1 MLAKFLKTTPG
12 FHQFCCST
20 EEVRAALAAAKIFSF
35 VSGQRERERERER
48 RGSSERLQFLLHL
61 FSHFGRLG
69 EGGRSGTKKRK
80 KSSETIPEENGGCNS
95 SGFK

>member
-1 MLAKFLKTTPG
+1 VLAKFLKTTPG

-20 EEVRAALAAAKIFSF
+20 EEVRAALAAAKVFSF
-35 VSGQRERERERER
+35 VSGQREREKAALKDSSFCCIFSPILEGWVRGDVAGQKRE
-48 RGSSERLQFLLHL
+48 
-61 FSHFGRLG
+61 
-69 EGGRSGTKKRK
+69 K